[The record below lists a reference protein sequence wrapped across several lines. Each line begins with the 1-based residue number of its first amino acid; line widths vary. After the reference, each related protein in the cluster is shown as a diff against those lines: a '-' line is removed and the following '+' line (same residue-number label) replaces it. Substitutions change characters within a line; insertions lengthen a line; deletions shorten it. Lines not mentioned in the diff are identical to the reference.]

1 MQIGPVG
8 AASALEPFTLPPV
21 IMRGPHMDSR
31 FHVFGIDIANSNQ
44 ILESSKPLSGLVNL
58 LPSALAH
65 GVISH

>member
-1 MQIGPVG
+1 VQIGPAG

-21 IMRGPHMDSR
+21 IMRGSHMDSR
-31 FHVFGIDIANSNQ
+31 FNVFCIDISNSNQ